1 MPVPSEP
8 GANVTNVAREPRVK
22 VEPQDGNL
30 DNRDPDEAAFFIKQV
45 KSLEGYSHFFNAV
58 YSIPPKLE
66 TSDVEAT
73 LNQCEALVGVA
84 SYLGGVSAVRI
95 FVSNSLTEL
104 RHELYTAI
112 ALDPVRWLNL
122 SVRLKSK
129 AIFSEALIHC
139 AGGFPDARWLTPT
152 TEIIEEAREIT
163 FAKATALDSW
173 ARRVEMHLLKTTL
186 HDQNSGKS
194 ISPAFGRGSW
204 VVLSIFR
211 NWLLNRE
218 RELDELPNQCQ
229 FARIFRQIHKGGD
242 EYLQVNEVDAQVS
255 EILGPK
261 SDFSAE
267 ETLKKLKRWAK
278 EVVAQLVKNNLMI
291 DPNTMDI
298 PYLTCTGVGDKD
310 FPWIQ
315 D

>member
-1 MPVPSEP
+1 MVGE
-8 GANVTNVAREPRVK
+8 TRIK
-22 VEPQDGNL
+22 VEPQEGNP
-30 DNRDPDEAAFFIKQV
+30 DNRDSDERDFFIKQV
-45 KSLEGYSHFFNAV
+45 KILEGYSHFFNAV
-58 YSIPPKLE
+58 YSIPPKFE
-66 TSDVEAT
+66 TSNVAAT

-84 SYLGGVSAVRI
+84 SHLEGVSAVRI

-104 RHELYTAI
+104 RHGLYTAI

-139 AGGFPDARWLTPT
+139 AGGFPDAAWPTPT

-163 FAKATALDSW
+163 FSKATALDSW

-186 HDQNSGKS
+186 TDQNSGKP
-194 ISPAFGRGSW
+194 ISPEFGRGSW
-204 VVLSIFR
+204 LVVSIFR
-211 NWLLNRE
+211 NWLLNQK
-218 RELDELPNQCQ
+218 RELDERLDQCQ
-229 FARIFRQIHKGGD
+229 FAAIFRQIHKGGE
-242 EYLQVNEVDAQVS
+242 EYLETNEVDSQIS

-261 SDFSAE
+261 SDFSSE
-267 ETLKKLKRWAK
+267 DTLKKLKRWAK
-278 EVVAQLVKNNLMI
+278 EVVAQMVKNNLMI
-291 DPNTMDI
+291 DPVDI
-298 PYLTCTGVGDKD
+298 PYLTCTEVGDMD